1 MLEITI
7 CMTILKELLGTEL
20 LDASIEEREIAEKI
34 LQHKIVLSYE
44 LNKGYIEYC
53 EKNSIDKDRV
63 QNFLAKICCDRE
75 HCRILN
81 AEEQQDRFKTESNSY
96 LRILKNTCYGS
107 VDRVLLSEH
116 SKLNA
121 NILQSEGIELIRKDE
136 MEIENNR
143 NLFTKYTFPIISYQ
157 IKEKECSKELASWI
171 GRILQQEQSFVIYDN
186 YFAGKE
192 NIKNFQKYILKY
204 IPKGA
209 EIVIVTT
216 ETESIKKGD
225 IVSAIAT
232 QDYSMWNLE
241 VYLAKSKKEN
251 HPRAIITP
259 TYSIYLDRGISTFGR
274 GGETFSSLLSIKKNK
289 ECEWYRQQVGE
300 KIFP

>member
-1 MLEITI
+1 MLEITV

-20 LDASIEEREIAEKI
+20 MDASMEEREIAEKI

-44 LNKGYIEYC
+44 LSEHYMQYC
-53 EKNSIDKDRV
+53 DQNNINRDRV
-63 QNFLAKICCDRE
+63 QHFLASVSTNAE
-75 HCRILN
+75 QCRMLN
-81 AEEQQDRFKTESNSY
+81 GEEQQDKFKREANSY

-107 VDRVLLSEH
+107 KDRVLLSEH

-121 NILQSEGIELIRKDE
+121 NILHDEGIELIRKDE
-136 MEIENNR
+136 MDIEKNR

-157 IKEKECSKELASWI
+157 IKEKENSKELAAWL
-171 GRILQQEQSFVIYDN
+171 GRILQQEKSFVIYDN
-186 YFAGKE
+186 YFADKE
-192 NIKNFQKYILKY
+192 NIKNFRKYILKY

-209 EIVIVTT
+209 EIVIATA
-216 ETESIKKGD
+216 ETENIKKTD
-225 IVSAIAT
+225 IVSAIAA
-232 QDYSMWNLE
+232 QDYSQWHLE
-241 VYLAKSKKEN
+241 VYLVKSKKES

-274 GGETFSSLLSIKKNK
+274 QGESFSSLLSIKKNK
-289 ECEWYRQQVGE
+289 QCDWYRQPIGQ